1 MKGLPTLPYTKKQLY
16 NIYYKKINKILD
28 DLDWKTSFSAEE
40 MCDITCKIVRGK
52 ILKDRGYNLPF
63 RNTTITNLYLKEV
76 EKMNLTHLEFV
87 KKYSFENKEHGVK
100 ELIAILHNIMTSI
113 LEKRSVI
120 FEKKKNK

>member
-1 MKGLPTLPYTKKQLY
+1 
-16 NIYYKKINKILD
+16 
-28 DLDWKTSFSAEE
+28 
-40 MCDITCKIVRGK
+40 
-52 ILKDRGYNLPF
+52 
-63 RNTTITNLYLKEV
+63 LKEV